1 MHFSRYAFGLEC
13 LEPQFHASARGQHG
27 VGNDESF
34 AVQVRR
40 GQIFDMYAHF
50 VAFFVFVEAVGRHE
64 CVVGL
69 LKHIQ
74 EALMEREAGPED
86 GSQYDRVV
94 VQQRR
99 RRAQRGLYVFD
110 GIIQRFT
117 DFVSHYFPD
126 SFQIAAEPRPVFL
139 YAYVP
144 EFRHVSVD
152 NRLLLCKVNYFH
164 IWMDLNILENKS
176 NKNFLK
182 M

>member
-1 MHFSRYAFGLEC
+1 
-13 LEPQFHASARGQHG
+13 
-27 VGNDESF
+27 
-34 AVQVRR
+34 
-40 GQIFDMYAHF
+40 
-50 VAFFVFVEAVGRHE
+50 
-64 CVVGL
+64 
-69 LKHIQ
+69 
-74 EALMEREAGPED
+74 MEREAGPED

-94 VQQRR
+94 VQQRG